1 MQIDYLK
8 LSELYAS
15 FLAALGGVSI
25 TVLTLVLA
33 IVRTPAVENLRGF
46 WVGALFVAT
55 ISCFT
60 GAHLMAETVA
70 FISGSKNLLVGARL
84 SLLASINIYVAAM
97 LLIFA
102 VVLLTAEYVKWISV
116 LVFPFVLL
124 IALFWMF
131 GTATSRFDP
140 PDDLQARKAAIW
152 AIVCGSIIG
161 IVMGAWAW
169 SQKYTDVLLFASFC
183 LPVCSAAFS
192 FFYFLRILRSQDRRQ
207 FRSQDR
213 LLNVWCYS
221 FAIALPCI
229 SVFGAG
235 MGLVLRK

>member
-1 MQIDYLK
+1 MQLDYLR

-25 TVLTLVLA
+25 TVLTLVL
-33 IVRTPAVENLRGF
+33 TLYPKPAVGNSSRF
-46 WVGALFVAT
+46 WVAALFVAT

-70 FISGSKNLLVGARL
+70 FISGSKSSLVGARL
-84 SLLASINIYVAAM
+84 SLLASVNIYVAAM

-102 VVLLTAEYVKWISV
+102 VVLLTANYVKWISI

-124 IALFWMF
+124 ITLCWMYV
-131 GTATSRFDP
+131 TATTRFEPVPSHPRIAARLAICFGVAVGIAMYKWAASRSCEDCF
-140 PDDLQARKAAIW
+140 
-152 AIVCGSIIG
+152 
-161 IVMGAWAW
+161 
-169 SQKYTDVLLFASFC
+169 LFASFV
-183 LPVCSAAFS
+183 LPVFSAAFS
-192 FFYFLRILRSQDRRQ
+192 FFYFVWIFNSQDRE
-207 FRSQDR
+207 
-213 LLNVWCYS
+213 LNVWLYS

-229 SVFGAG
+229 SLFGTG